1 VNGGMQ
7 AVGSF
12 VADLTGKAF
21 ARYGFASAGLL
32 TDWAAIAGAD
42 LAACTRPERLRWPR
56 HAREDRGPPL
66 GATLVLRVEG
76 ARALEV
82 QFRAAQIV
90 ARINAYFGYAAIA
103 ALRLVQGPV
112 GGPVEEP
119 SRPVAAP
126 AASADAPSNAGNRP
140 ARRAGGGAPP
150 EHGARHL
157 PHPAGELGGIAAP
170 LQNALLRLGA
180 SVRQGRSQPQSAHR
194 R

>member
-1 VNGGMQ
+1 ML

-32 TDWAAIAGAD
+32 TDWAAIAGGD

-56 HAREDRGPPL
+56 HAREDGGPPQ

-76 ARALEV
+76 ARALDV

-90 ARINAYFGYAAIA
+90 ARINAYFGYAAVA

-112 GGPVEEP
+112 APLAPVAVSTDP
-119 SRPVAAP
+119 LSRAADRPV
-126 AASADAPSNAGNRP
+126 
-140 ARRAGGGAPP
+140 RRADGGELPDA
-150 EHGARHL
+150 HGIPHL
-157 PHPAGELGGIAAP
+157 SRPAGELGSVAAP

-180 SVRQGRSQPQSAHR
+180 SVRQGRPQSLAGYR